1 MGKIGKNLA
10 NLLRKTA
17 FVSSIAVPLV
27 FSGCEPEEPEP
38 PITKSIEQSVAL
50 NNDIEIKYSA
60 TLSNVDKAELNVK
73 REGVLISTKEINDVN
88 QSGADYQNT
97 FTYAKDGITKG
108 NYEFTLT
115 SDNLEKKNSVE
126 IQNYKPTGNFTNLN
140 LNVEGNS
147 ETNLT
152 LPSPSDKNPEDNPVP
167 FTNAKPLDIKT
178 SVRLDG
184 NNLSIN
190 PIPGY
195 TGSFDIEL
203 EYGSESGGL
212 EKSMLMGNIIGD
224 NRIEIDPFT
233 YIYNPNAVINT
244 LTNKTARDNLIQT
257 KLDGD
262 WTYTIPPSN
271 RWACGHYT
279 MQEMINSN
287 YFGENIHTNFRDWG
301 DDLLYNGNKSK
312 ELEIIYQNHGTLADI
327 GELELP
333 MGIVSLHDTSH
344 YGGEFGHSMNWV
356 ATGDNL
362 REFKDIN
369 FIEPQQP
376 LGNVQPGETRS
387 LLPKNCDE
395 VFLEYYYI
403 EKVDNKNYL
412 ETVTPAKFR
421 LENGVG
427 ILIWEN
433 NDPRYNIRK
442 QREK

>member
-212 EKSMLMGNIIGD
+212 EKSVLLGNITGD
-224 NRIEIDPFT
+224 NRIQIDPFT

-244 LTNKTARDNLIQT
+244 LTTKAAIDNLIQT

-262 WTYTIPPSN
+262 WVYTIPQSD
-271 RWACGHYT
+271 RWGCGHSS
-279 MQEMINSN
+279 MQELVNSN
-287 YFGENIHTNFRDWG
+287 YFGENMHTNSG
-301 DDLLYNGNKSK
+301 DFTDGDLLYNGNKSR
-312 ELEIIYQNHGTLADI
+312 ELELIYQNHGTLADM
-327 GELELP
+327 GKMELP
-333 MGIVSLHDTSH
+333 MGLVTLVDTSH
-344 YGGEFGHSMNWV
+344 YRGYFGHGMNWV
-356 ATGDNL
+356 ASGTFL
-362 REFKDIN
+362 TKLEDIT
-369 FIEPQQP
+369 FVEPQQHRI
-376 LGNVQPGETRS
+376 VKPGEA
-387 LLPKNCDE
+387 LLPEDCD
-395 VFLEYYYI
+395 LILLSYYYVVK
-403 EKVDNKNYL
+403 ENNYL
-412 ETVTPAKFR
+412 ELAHLVKFR
-421 LENGVG
+421 LEKGVG
-427 ILIWEN
+427 TLIWEN
-433 NDPRYNIRK
+433 NDPRYNIKKER
-442 QREK
+442 